1 MKSEIILKNVNL
13 DFPIYDVESL
23 SIRNKISNFGKV
35 IVNKTSINKSG
46 SPWDLTD
53 KNVKEIKAIAKNV

>member
-1 MKSEIILKNVNL
+1 MRSEIILKNVNL

-35 IVNKTSINKSG
+35 IVNKTSTNKSG
-46 SPWDLTD
+46 SRI
-53 KNVKEIKAIAKNV
+53 V